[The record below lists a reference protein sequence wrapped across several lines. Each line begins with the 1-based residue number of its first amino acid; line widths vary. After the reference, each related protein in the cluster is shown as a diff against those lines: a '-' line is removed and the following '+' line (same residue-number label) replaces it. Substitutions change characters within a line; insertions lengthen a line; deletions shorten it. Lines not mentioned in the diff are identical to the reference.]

1 MIERK
6 NEVFLL
12 DICSYKVYYSFVAT
26 IFILRCFMLVKVII
40 TCARCGHRSNRKIRL
55 GDYLM
60 VRHDRQ
66 CSKCLSTDFDI
77 FIESFMEV

>member
-1 MIERK
+1 
-6 NEVFLL
+6 
-12 DICSYKVYYSFVAT
+12 
-26 IFILRCFMLVKVII
+26 MLVKVII